1 MGTALGYEDGVAI
14 AKAFYR
20 RRTLY
25 GSFEEALISR
35 HKNRKRRKRYIFG
48 HNPADHSESLTIR
61 NDHSRRICERRE
73 SICELSF
80 LSKNRLRIGIEDIA
94 ESLFRFARKNR
105 LDNLPGNIDIDDY
118 ACVRENLGLIV
129 ISEERNRDYL
139 AGIVY
144 EQIED
149 LALVPIIFTKDDNGI
164 GNIKI
169 SRDFLQMWGLS
180 AEDVMRDA
188 RERAPHVM
196 PLTFRQLNEMVGDKE
211 ENGEELFVLS
221 NCYFAGGAAVVF
233 YPHVLECIG
242 MALGRDLYLLPSSIN
257 EMIAITDNG
266 QDPERLYEIVREVN
280 RTQVSEAD
288 LLTDAVYYYKRDL
301 NSFRRVRPA

>member
-1 MGTALGYEDGVAI
+1 MKRYKLDRSD
-14 AKAFYR
+14 FYQKMKN
-20 RRTLY
+20 TVI
-25 GSFEEALISR
+25 GMKPDDIEVSFDTVT
-35 HKNRKRRKRYIFG
+35 KQNRKNLHACTLITANAAACPTFYFEDLYDAYRG
-48 HNPADHSESLTIR
+48 GTS
-61 NDHSRRICERRE
+61 C
-73 SICELSF
+73 
-80 LSKNRLRIGIEDIA
+80 EDIA

-169 SRDFLQMWGLS
+169 SRDFLEMWGLS